1 MSVIN
6 QIEGPI
12 ITLRDGRNQ
21 AKIFADCGKAAIFRG
36 NTSTRFVVN
45 SAAGLQRLRSIID

>member
-1 MSVIN
+1 MHATQKSKEMMQGWNVNAPPTRVLSVVN

-21 AKIFADCGKAAIFRG
+21 A
-36 NTSTRFVVN
+36 
-45 SAAGLQRLRSIID
+45 SIANL